1 MFTPLIWLDEVV
13 EYPYR
18 YTESDAG
25 DGRITHTPDFG
36 ETLQEGTPQS
46 ATNFNHLE
54 SGAFEAMM
62 VAQEA
67 VRHGLLMQREIDGLD
82 AEIHEIT
89 LTNTYAY
96 PFNSSVYTVQLDK
109 LRNKTTYTVTY
120 EIVSVAGSPGCSA
133 GDVEIYDKLANGF
146 KVHFTGSASSV
157 TLKLYVR
164 GGF

>member
-1 MFTPLIWLDEVV
+1 
-13 EYPYR
+13 
-18 YTESDAG
+18 
-25 DGRITHTPDFG
+25 
-36 ETLQEGTPQS
+36 
-46 ATNFNHLE
+46 
-54 SGAFEAMM
+54 M
-62 VAQEA
+62 VAEA
-67 VRHGLLMQREIDGLD
+67 ALLNGLHLQRDVEGLD
-82 AEIHEIT
+82 AEIHEVT

-120 EIVSVAGSPGCSA
+120 EIVSVSGSPGCSA